1 MSAEGLTILPSAHGV
16 GETMDRLAAEVVGA
30 GMTIFARIDHAAG
43 AASVGMTMP
52 PMEVLV
58 FGAPKA
64 GTPLLLAAPTIGIDL
79 PLKALAWQDEAGTV
93 WLAYNQLGWIAQRH
107 GAASQPVVQAM
118 TDGLARLAEAAA
130 D

>member
-1 MSAEGLTILPSAHGV
+1 MRAEGLTILPSAHGAR
-16 GETMDRLAAEVVGA
+16 ETMDRLAAEVVGA
-30 GMTIFARIDHAAG
+30 GMTIFARVDHAAG
-43 AASVGMTMP
+43 AAAVGMTMA

-64 GTPLLLAAPTIGIDL
+64 GTRLLLAAPTVGIDL
-79 PLKALAWQDEAGTV
+79 PLKALVWQDEAGTV
-93 WLAYNQLGWIAQRH
+93 WLAYNQPAWIAQRH
-107 GAASQPVVQAM
+107 GVAGQKVVEAM

>member
-1 MSAEGLTILPSAHGV
+1 MRAEGLTILPSAHGAR
-16 GETMDRLAAEVVGA
+16 ETMDQLAAEVVSA
-30 GMTIFARIDHAAG
+30 GMTIFARVDHAAG
-43 AASVGMTMP
+43 ADAVGMTMA

-64 GTPLLLAAPTIGIDL
+64 GTRLLLAAPTIGIDL
-79 PLKALAWQDEAGTV
+79 PLKALVWRDEAGTV
-93 WLAYNQLGWIAQRH
+93 WLAYNQPVWIAQRH
-107 GAASQPVVQAM
+107 GVAGQKVVEAM